1 MGSVNPRMEHSSFL
15 HLVLLLA
22 ILVILRTNQVNA
34 TKFPSDKGARPT
46 VHPTSYDPWYST
58 TRPWWSTT
66 WDPYTTTRH
75 PWYSTTRSP
84 WDTTTRPW
92 YTTTR
97 PWRTTTR
104 DPWYST
110 TRRPHTTDYTT
121 YNPYTTTPYP
131 SEGCPQ
137 GWIDSIEG
145 CFLFQYDRYVTWH
158 EAQYECEKVGGF
170 LVEPKT
176 QRQQHMLKSL
186 AFVEH
191 SFTGVG
197 SWWIGLTDE
206 GHEGRWIWQHSTEN
220 ANTTDWIWDCPVN
233 GVNNLDCAMMEKIL
247 DYHWRD
253 AVCTNRA
260 APICQREQTN
270 PTPTPGPYPTSTWR
284 PWPTT
289 SRRPYPTTKWPIDP
303 TSTGLPYPTSTWRPY
318 TTNTWW
324 RSYPATTRHL

>member
-1 MGSVNPRMEHSSFL
+1 MEHSSLL

-22 ILVILRTNQVNA
+22 ILVILRANQVNA
-34 TKFPSDKGARPT
+34 EKFPSDKGARPT
-46 VHPTSYDPWYST
+46 VHPSTYDPWYST
-58 TRPWWSTT
+58 TRPWYSTT

-75 PWYSTTRSP
+75 PWYTTTRSP

-92 YTTTR
+92 YN
-97 PWRTTTR
+97 
-104 DPWYST
+104 
-110 TRRPHTTDYTT
+110 TT

-170 LVEPKT
+170 LAEPKT
-176 QRQQHMLKSL
+176 QQQQDMLKSL

-220 ANTTDWIWDCPVN
+220 AHITDWFW
-233 GVNNLDCAMMEKIL
+233 
-247 DYHWRD
+247 
-253 AVCTNRA
+253 
-260 APICQREQTN
+260 
-270 PTPTPGPYPTSTWR
+270 
-284 PWPTT
+284 
-289 SRRPYPTTKWPIDP
+289 
-303 TSTGLPYPTSTWRPY
+303 
-318 TTNTWW
+318 
-324 RSYPATTRHL
+324 